1 MSLVVFTKDSNHI
14 GGIYVG
20 LVEAE
25 NIFFSGNSYLG
36 CVIGVSSTQIYNN
49 AHNYFKTNGFLTGI
63 HPSGVTHGKQ
73 YVVCTENNFFVEQ
86 GGMHAKESI
95 LIQDTNTL
103 MIGNR
108 LMSGTTVYQQIFDS
122 ISQSN
127 QGVSDKLVSAVKIH
141 KTHGLDRGVVTQS
154 CFALE
159 MVVIDYNGNVV
170 NHQIYYNKFIDPID
184 LLS

>member
-14 GGIYVG
+14 GGIYMG
-20 LVEAE
+20 LVEAK

-36 CVIGVSSTQIYNN
+36 CVIVVSNTEIYNN
-49 AHNYFKTNGFLTGI
+49 AHNYFKTNGVLEGI

-73 YVVCTENNFFVEQ
+73 YVVCTADNFFVEQ
-86 GGMHAKESI
+86 GGLHAKESI
-95 LIQDTNTL
+95 LQQSSNTL

-108 LMSGTTVYQQIFDS
+108 LMSGTTVYQQIFNS

-127 QGVSDKLVSAVKIH
+127 QSVTDKIVSTVKMY
-141 KTHGLDRGVVTQS
+141 KTNSLDRGVNGQS

-159 MVVIDYNGNVV
+159 MIVIDYNGNVV
-170 NHQIYYNKFIDPID
+170 NHQTYYNKFIDPID
-184 LLS
+184 SLS